1 MLFKRELRYAARS
14 SKWPALRKEHLK
26 TQPCCQA
33 CGSER
38 KPEVHHIVPVHLDP
52 SRELDP
58 SNLITLCDKWCHFV
72 FGHLL
77 DYRSWN
83 KDVVRDARQYLE
95 KRRTRPYKSKEG
107 QDYETFN
114 WYNATVFDSSINDP
128 DDNYGGY

>member
-26 TQPCCQA
+26 KQPCCQA
-33 CGSER
+33 CGSDR

-83 KDVVRDARQYLE
+83 KDVVRDARHYLE

-107 QDYETFN
+107 KDYETFD
-114 WYNATVFDSSINDP
+114 WYSAAVYNSADSDP

>member
-26 TQPCCQA
+26 KQPCCQA
-33 CGSER
+33 CGSDR
-38 KPEVHHIVPVHLDP
+38 KPEVHHIVPFHLDP

-83 KDVVRDARQYLE
+83 KDVVRDARHYLE

-107 QDYETFN
+107 KDYETFD
-114 WYNATVFDSSINDP
+114 WYNATVYNSADSDP

>member
-1 MLFKRELRYAARS
+1 MFKRELRYAARS
-14 SKWPALRKEHLK
+14 SKWPALRREHLK
-26 TQPCCQA
+26 KQPCCQA
-33 CGSER
+33 CGSDR

-83 KDVVRDARQYLE
+83 KDVVRDARHYLE

-114 WYNATVFDSSINDP
+114 WYNATVFDSSVNNP

>member
-1 MLFKRELRYAARS
+1 MFKRELRYASRS
-14 SKWPALRKEHLK
+14 SKWPALRREHMK
-26 TQPCCQA
+26 KQPCCQA
-33 CGSER
+33 CGSDR

-83 KDVVRDARQYLE
+83 KDVVTDARHYLE
-95 KRRTRPYKSKEG
+95 KRRIRPYKSKEG
-107 QDYETFN
+107 NDYEAFN
-114 WYNATVFDSSINDP
+114 WFNATVFDSTVNDP

>member
-1 MLFKRELRYAARS
+1 MAM
-14 SKWPALRKEHLK
+14 RKEHLK
-26 TQPCCQA
+26 KQPCCQA
-33 CGSER
+33 CGSDR

-83 KDVVRDARQYLE
+83 KDVVRDARHYLE

-107 QDYETFN
+107 KDYETFD
-114 WYNATVFDSSINDP
+114 WYNATVYNSADSDP